1 MVCGARA
8 GDWSAPLGPD
18 WDPRWPDPPIPGSFT
33 GSVLHAHSYVDPG
46 EPVDMRGKRVVV
58 VGMGNSAMDLAC
70 ELCQPGVAARLYLSA
85 RRGAWVVPN
94 YLFGRPLDQL
104 GLTHPLVPWR
114 VQSLAAEVLL
124 RALVGSPWRF
134 GLPAV
139 AVALRRSE
147 LYQSLDEYH
156 Q

>member
-1 MVCGARA
+1 MRCSCRRLECAPGA
-8 GDWSAPLGPD
+8 GLGPA
-18 WDPRWPDPPIPGSFT
+18 WPDPPIPGSFT

-70 ELCQPGVAARLYLSA
+70 ELCQPGVAARLDLSA

-104 GLTHPLVPWR
+104 GLTHPLVPAGAEPGGGRSSCGRWSVPRGGSACPPSLWR
-114 VQSLAAEVLL
+114 LGAAN
-124 RALVGSPWRF
+124 F
-134 GLPAV
+134 IN
-139 AVALRRSE
+139 
-147 LYQSLDEYH
+147 H
-156 Q
+156 